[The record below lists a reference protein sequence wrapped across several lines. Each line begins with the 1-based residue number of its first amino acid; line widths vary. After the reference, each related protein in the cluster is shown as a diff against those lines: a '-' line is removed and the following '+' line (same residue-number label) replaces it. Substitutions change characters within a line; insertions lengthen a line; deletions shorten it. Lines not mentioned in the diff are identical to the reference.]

1 MPLPDAPLIF
11 TDGSKTG
18 CGAYLVH
25 GSMPVT
31 LQFPPASPQVI
42 ELHIV
47 IKVFEL
53 YSESFNLI
61 SDSQYAVNSLAV
73 LEVVGK
79 VNFRSTIGDLL
90 NKLQSLILNRS
101 SPFFVQHIQ
110 AHTGLPGPL
119 AEGNDLVDKAARA
132 ASAFLI
138 QTPVE
143 LAREFH
149 SQLHVNFMH
158 SFM

>member
-1 MPLPDAPLIF
+1 MPLPDALLIF

-31 LQFPPASPQVI
+31 LQFLSSPQVI

-53 YSESFNLI
+53 YSASFNLI
-61 SDSQYAVNSLAV
+61 SDSQYVVNSLAV

-90 NKLQSLILNRS
+90 NKWQSLILS
-101 SPFFVQHIQ
+101 SPFFVQHILV
-110 AHTGLPGPL
+110 HTGLPGPL

-132 ASAFLI
+132 ASVFLI

-143 LAREFH
+143 VP
-149 SQLHVNFMH
+149 VNFIH

>member
-1 MPLPDAPLIF
+1 MPLPDALLIF

-31 LQFPPASPQVI
+31 LQFLSSPQVI

-61 SDSQYAVNSLAV
+61 SDSQYVVNSLAV

-79 VNFRSTIGDLL
+79 V
-90 NKLQSLILNRS
+90 
-101 SPFFVQHIQ
+101 
-110 AHTGLPGPL
+110 
-119 AEGNDLVDKAARA
+119 
-132 ASAFLI
+132 
-138 QTPVE
+138 
-143 LAREFH
+143 
-149 SQLHVNFMH
+149 
-158 SFM
+158 SF